1 MIPQELIAFPN
12 QFSFQPIV
20 ENQERLRKGRLTV
33 VGGMGGSAL
42 VAGLLNTI
50 DPALGFITHRD
61 YGLPLLPEA
70 LFPDTLFIASSASG
84 NTEETLDFAR
94 TVENRGFSLAVIAG
108 GGELLNFALKRH
120 LTLVKLPHTSLPP
133 RMSTGYLAIALAAL
147 TNAKNLVANFQG
159 LSHTLSAARTHEEGR
174 VLAQSLAQK
183 VPLIY
188 ASTTNFPLA
197 YYWKITFNETAKI
210 PAFCTSVPEMS
221 HNEIEGFDG
230 RRPSFPSKVI
240 FLVDTQDHPRILKRM
255 SITQELYRKQNVETM
270 SLSLHGEPMQKIF
283 GSVHLA
289 IATSLS
295 LAGAYGNEAIR
306 TPLISSLKERMKD

>member
-1 MIPQELIAFPN
+1 
-12 QFSFQPIV
+12 
-20 ENQERLRKGRLTV
+20 
-33 VGGMGGSAL
+33 
-42 VAGLLNTI
+42 
-50 DPALGFITHRD
+50 
-61 YGLPLLPEA
+61 
-70 LFPDTLFIASSASG
+70 
-84 NTEETLDFAR
+84 
-94 TVENRGFSLAVIAG
+94 
-108 GGELLNFALKRH
+108 
-120 LTLVKLPHTSLPP
+120 
-133 RMSTGYLAIALAAL
+133 
-147 TNAKNLVANFQG
+147 
-159 LSHTLSAARTHEEGR
+159 
-174 VLAQSLAQK
+174 
-183 VPLIY
+183 
-188 ASTTNFPLA
+188 
-197 YYWKITFNETAKI
+197 
-210 PAFCTSVPEMS
+210 MS